1 MVKMADFLDINNA
14 WGEGTLQ
21 DWYMNS
27 IDNTIPPI
35 WTEEH
40 ISELCNDFYVIPR
53 EIPTADV
60 TPVVHGYWKGYT
72 TSAFYGCDDY
82 GDPIYRDVTIYYC
95 SLCHRKSVVKE
106 KFCPNC
112 GAKMDGKF

>member
-1 MVKMADFLDINNA
+1 MKMADFLDINNA

-60 TPVVHGYWKGYT
+60 TPVVHGYWLYI
-72 TSAFYGCDDY
+72 AVDIYGVC
-82 GDPIYRDVTIYYC
+82 REFAKQC
-95 SLCHRKSVVKE
+95 SICGSEFPVSFWE
-106 KFCPNC
+106 NNSFNFCPNC
-112 GAKMDGKF
+112 GAKMDGDENEP